1 MRYHLTPVRKAII
14 NNLTSAGK
22 EVEKEEYFCTV
33 GRNAGADTVKS
44 SVEIPQ
50 LKLN

>member
-33 GRNAGADTVKS
+33 GRNADCCNHCKKQYGDNS
-44 SVEIPQ
+44 E
-50 LKLN
+50 N